1 VSRVTQRSGDLRLAH
16 LHLRGG
22 AYALARVELET
33 LAGADRLDRA
43 GILDLAEVR
52 WRTGDLAGADAAAT
66 AWREDGDAPG
76 PDSALAHAITAEAAA
91 GRGAPGE
98 AAAHAEAAAAALGDR
113 RAWEA
118 LLAGILPRAPWPW
131 SVETPLPPEEPA
143 PAGPRAAWPQPGAA
157 PTGSAAAGTPSGGPA
172 PGPGAGPGLGRV
184 PLSPAAAELV
194 RAGAPL
200 VGVAP
205 GRAAVLLALALRADR
220 AAAEAVL
227 GALEAAAEAA
237 GPEAAADGETAPAGP
252 ETSGPSPA
260 DAAALAFVRA
270 EALRAAGRH
279 DEARI
284 AYASAERL
292 ALAPAEAG
300 PPGSP
305 Q

>member
-1 VSRVTQRSGDLRLAH
+1 MSGVTPRSGDLRLAH
-16 LHLRGG
+16 LHLRTG
-22 AYALARVELET
+22 AHALARVELET

-76 PDSALAHAITAEAAA
+76 PDSALSHAISAEAAA
-91 GRGAPGE
+91 GRGAAGE

-113 RAWEA
+113 GAWEV

-131 SVETPLPPEEPA
+131 SVETPLPPEDVA
-143 PAGPRAAWPQPGAA
+143 PAEPGIGAAWPQAAGAPPA
-157 PTGSAAAGTPSGGPA
+157 EAAAGSPVDGAAAGPAGGGPG
-172 PGPGAGPGLGRV
+172 GPPV
-184 PLSPAAAELV
+184 PLAPAAAELV

-205 GRAAVLLALALRADR
+205 GRAAVLLALAMRADR

-227 GALEAAAEAA
+227 DALDAAAGEGAPAEAIA
-237 GPEAAADGETAPAGP
+237 PEAG
-252 ETSGPSPA
+252 GPSPVEA
-260 DAAALAFVRA
+260 EHAAALAFVRA

-279 DEARI
+279 EEARI